1 MKKGFSLVT
10 LLVTIFVIIT
20 LSSTVVISAN
30 SIYNSNKK
38 IKFASEISYIKELVN
53 NYMADNNGKLP
64 SSSDVVVSPKS
75 ISKEDLNTQFAGE
88 SISEDTI
95 FLNKIDMSM
104 INPGTLQYGNG
115 TEEKSDDIYCISKK
129 TGRIYYARGCK
140 IGSKTYYTL
149 TDELKKAIKYT
160 ESNNINDGIIFCDGN
175 LESGIKEID
184 IKIPDSY
191 LDVELTSTDVSFEYS
206 SKNQSGYN
214 IYKTKSKENSTI
226 TVKYKV
232 NNDSEKKELKYSVES
247 VDNSELTFSLSDI
260 KVMKNSETKKDEKYI
275 TIENL
280 SKKDNQIKMKKYS
293 NIYIDKTVAKDYF
306 KNSGI
311 DIKDNII
318 SIDNSPGIVTVY
330 VEDNSGNYHIEY
342 VTLNNTTMGY
352 INDGMILLL
361 DGIRNTRSGH
371 STSTNVWED
380 LSGNNYDY
388 TLNDIQIN
396 DNNIYFKGTNNS
408 YALRKENLSEIFG
421 NTLYDDRTIEIVVKD
436 TSNSH
441 IWICGNSSSRKAIG
455 IYVGRLTVSISPDNV
470 STFSLKNSVLKVNNY
485 SILHKKEGEIC
496 AYQNNEQ
503 LVNTNNLNCWAH
515 SGEVSYIGNR
525 STNGAPLKGE
535 IYSIRVYNRILTE
548 KEINHNYMVDKA
560 RYGIK

>member
-10 LLVTIFVIIT
+10 LLVTIFVIIILT
-20 LSSTVVISAN
+20 STVVISAN

-38 IKFASEISYIKELVN
+38 VKFASEISYIKELVN
-53 NYMADNNGKLP
+53 SYMVNNNGNLP
-64 SSSDVVVSPKS
+64 SNSEVITS
-75 ISKEDLNTQFAGE
+75 IRDISRDEMQSQFQDEDISNENT
-88 SISEDTI
+88 IV
-95 FLNKIDMSM
+95 LNKIDMSM

-160 ESNNINDGIIFCDGN
+160 ESNNVNDGIIFYDGN
-175 LESGIKEID
+175 LDNGIKEID
-184 IKIPDSY
+184 VKIPESY

-206 SKNQSGYN
+206 SENQSGYN
-214 IYKTKSKENSTI
+214 IYKTKSKENSI
-226 TVKYKV
+226 ISVKYKV

-247 VDNSELTFSLSDI
+247 VANSELTFSLSDI

-275 TIENL
+275 AIENL

-318 SIDNSPGIVTVY
+318 SIDNSLGNVTVY
-330 VEDNSGNYHIEY
+330 VEDNSGNYHSEY
-342 VTLNNTTMGY
+342 ITLNNNNTMDY

-361 DGIRNTRSGH
+361 DGLQNTREGH
-371 STSTNVWED
+371 SASTNVWED
-380 LSGNNYDY
+380 LSGNNYDV
-388 TLNDIQIN
+388 TMENIQIN
-396 DNNIYFKGTNNS
+396 NNNMYFSGTNSKMYSENNINAVSVEMVLELEETEQIEQYIAYFGSIDKILAWSPT
-408 YALRKENLSEIFG
+408 ENAFSLGNKKKRYSIDKLYKLS
-421 NTLYDDRTIEIVVKD
+421 
-436 TSNSH
+436 
-441 IWICGNSSSRKAIG
+441 
-455 IYVGRLTVSISPDNV
+455 SISVQYNPDAMYLNSKELGLNV
-470 STFSLKNSVLKVNNY
+470 GSEGWMYGQKYPFMISGY
-485 SILHKKEGEIC
+485 S
-496 AYQNNEQ
+496 
-503 LVNTNNLNCWAH
+503 
-515 SGEVSYIGNR
+515 
-525 STNGAPLKGE
+525 NGWRMKGK
-535 IYSIRVYNRILTE
+535 IYSIRVYNRALTQE
-548 KEINHNYMVDKA
+548 EINHNYMVDKA